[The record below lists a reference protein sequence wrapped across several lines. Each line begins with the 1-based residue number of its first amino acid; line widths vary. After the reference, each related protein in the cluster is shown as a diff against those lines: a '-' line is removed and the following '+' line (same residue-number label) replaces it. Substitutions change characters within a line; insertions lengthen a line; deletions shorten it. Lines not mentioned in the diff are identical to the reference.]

1 MLELL
6 ILATLFIE
14 PCHGYEIKK
23 NHPGLKINNNQLY
36 PLLKKFVEAGF
47 VSSDIQ
53 EQDKKPSKT
62 VYTLTDKGRER
73 LFELLGEYN
82 EDERKYDDSFYLR
95 VAFFQFLPK
104 ETIRHILDTRES
116 YLEALES
123 QKDLMKLLEKFPDR
137 DYDILYLKN
146 YFNSKLFNE
155 KLFINSLRAKYDI
168 ESQ

>member
-1 MLELL
+1 M
-6 ILATLFIE
+6 
-14 PCHGYEIKK
+14 
-23 NHPGLKINNNQLY
+23 
-36 PLLKKFVEAGF
+36 
-47 VSSDIQ
+47 
-53 EQDKKPSKT
+53 
-62 VYTLTDKGRER
+62 
-73 LFELLGEYN
+73 
-82 EDERKYDDSFYLR
+82 
-95 VAFFQFLPK
+95 AFFQFLPK